1 MEVIA
6 QRSLENNMT
15 LTVYNQSRKMA
26 GDRWL
31 VKIVGEAELPVT
43 EAFFSR
49 LTEVDFVLQEEV
61 RKVMAG
67 SVKFSVIKEKTF
79 IAETE
84 RIALVDLMVTQ
95 ILTNMVTYLNRPEF
109 PERLFARKYEE
120 IRMACDTAR
129 HYRRL
134 EDNDREGA
142 GIDEGLPD
150 FSACFTL
157 DKLL

>member
-6 QRSLENNMT
+6 QRGLENNMT
-15 LTVYNQSRKMA
+15 LTVYDQSKRMA

-31 VKIVGEAELPVT
+31 VKIVCEVELPVT
-43 EAFFSR
+43 ETFFSC
-49 LTEVDFVLQEEV
+49 LTEVDFALQEEV

-67 SVKFSVIKEKTF
+67 SVKFSVVKEKTF

-84 RIALVDLMVTQ
+84 RVALVELMVTQ

-109 PERLFARKYEE
+109 PERLFARRYEE
-120 IRMACDTAR
+120 IRLACDTAR

-134 EDNDREGA
+134 EDEAHAGNDA
-142 GIDEGLPD
+142 DEGVPD
-150 FSACFTL
+150 FSACFQA
-157 DKLL
+157 